1 MSNIGKNIRT
11 MRQLRGMSQQE
22 LANRLGYSS
31 KATIARIES
40 GDRTFPPD
48 RLNDF
53 AVTLGTTIEQLV
65 YGKDKEELE
74 QIISGK
80 DLLKNICK
88 DSPKALELLDSMKIT
103 DTGDIT
109 VNRCD
114 TVSAA
119 VIGHAIRGL
128 IAALQS
134 AEIDSTGKAKAVIK
148 VNDLLPLT
156 EGK

>member
-1 MSNIGKNIRT
+1 MNNIFTNIKNRRT
-11 MRQLRGMSQQE
+11 ELGITQQE
-22 LANRLGYSS
+22 LARRLGYKSTS
-31 KATIARIES
+31 AIAKIETGKS
-40 GDRTFPPD
+40 DFPLS
-48 RLNDF
+48 RLRDF
-53 AVTLGTTIEQLV
+53 ADALSTTPERLLHGDALQGRV
-65 YGKDKEELE
+65 
-74 QIISGK
+74 ISGK
-80 DLLKNICK
+80 DLLKDICK

-148 VNDLLPLT
+148 VNDLLPPT